1 MADTAA
7 LPAAPGA
14 VRRWAGA
21 AAVAAVLRGGQ
32 VAKKA
37 RAWRVHAAV
46 PGLAGAGL
54 VSAGFGL
61 RLGLWAGLIA
71 AGVFLLRIDSRL

>member
-14 VRRWAGA
+14 GRRWLGA
-21 AAVAAVLRGGQ
+21 AAVAAVTWGGQ
-32 VAKKA
+32 AVKKA

-46 PGLAGAGL
+46 PGVAGAGL
-54 VSAGFGL
+54 VSAGLGLRFGL
-61 RLGLWAGLIA
+61 WLALIA
-71 AGVFLLRIDSRL
+71 AGLAFLRLDSRL